1 MEHYNHGNV
10 MDHIDPNDL
19 KYSTD
24 DFRVDTHPNQGVIIE
39 NGPQKKNDVTTL
51 KNGKPFIIFFI
62 FLYYSEAIL
71 VDLWPNG

>member
-1 MEHYNHGNV
+1 

-51 KNGKPFIIFFI
+51 KNGKPFIIF
-62 FLYYSEAIL
+62 L
-71 VDLWPNG
+71 